1 MNMDELALPED
12 DHDLQD
18 YFPKP
23 VPYHLQS
30 QIEYRVKLI
39 LKENTTFYGGEM
51 KVVNTSMKISGK
63 LKGTKLSMFLIPIEN
78 LVLDFQ
84 SGGYISTSYKGRV
97 MPKLA
102 NYSSKSIQ
110 LQSGT
115 AIGYLVMQPYS
126 LENN

>member
-1 MNMDELALPED
+1 MNMNELALPED

-63 LKGTKLSMFLIPIEN
+63 LKGKNSACF
-78 LVLDFQ
+78 
-84 SGGYISTSYKGRV
+84 
-97 MPKLA
+97 
-102 NYSSKSIQ
+102 
-110 LQSGT
+110 
-115 AIGYLVMQPYS
+115 
-126 LENN
+126 

>member
-30 QIEYRVKLI
+30 QIEYRIKLI

-51 KVVNTSMKISGK
+51 KVVNTSVKISGK

-97 MPKLA
+97 MLKLA

>member
-1 MNMDELALPED
+1 MNMNELALPED

-51 KVVNTSMKISGK
+51 KVVNTTMKISGK
-63 LKGTKLSMFLIPIEN
+63 LKGAKLSMFLIPTEN
-78 LVLDFQ
+78 LELDFQ
-84 SGGYISTSYKGRV
+84 SGGYISASYKGRV
-97 MPKLA
+97 LLKLA
-102 NYSSKSIQ
+102 NYSSKTIQ
-110 LQSGT
+110 LQPGT
-115 AIGYLVMQPYS
+115 PIGYLVMQPYS
-126 LENN
+126 LSNQ

>member
-1 MNMDELALPED
+1 MDTSELDLPED
-12 DHDLQD
+12 DHSLQD
-18 YFPKP
+18 FFPKP

-97 MPKLA
+97 MLKLA

>member
-97 MPKLA
+97 MLKLA

-115 AIGYLVMQPYS
+115 AIGNLIMQPYS

>member
-1 MNMDELALPED
+1 MNMNERALPED
-12 DHDLQD
+12 VHDLQD

-97 MPKLA
+97 MLKLA